1 MTSTRTLL
9 ALLITALLAGCPQPP
24 DDGGG
29 DGDEMGIAIGNPGVV
44 SLSIAA
50 SEDVELVLAEL
61 PVAALEHHGCDA
73 SHALGIQD
81 VNLDLTDGPVAVE
94 LLPGTWCGLRVQL
107 AEPLAIEAT
116 WAPATGESAAI
127 SLELGASR
135 VDLEPLDADTFTV
148 DEQTWLALE
157 LAAPGWLDAELL
169 DLQDGDAL
177 VVDADHELHLPL
189 VDAVARDSQAFD
201 DLDNSGL
208 AEAAERDDGPLLIGG
223 SLSFEPAP
231 AGMADV
237 QSAGCST
244 SLLPGAEPGLLLLL
258 LALLGLAGRLAGQGP
273 DGSK

>member
-107 AEPLAIEAT
+107 AEPLAIEGFLNLKLHWDPTNGVRNNRFEVA
-116 WAPATGESAAI
+116 GQ
-127 SLELGASR
+127 LGA
-135 VDLEPLDADTFTV
+135 
-148 DEQTWLALE
+148 
-157 LAAPGWLDAELL
+157 
-169 DLQDGDAL
+169 
-177 VVDADHELHLPL
+177 
-189 VDAVARDSQAFD
+189 
-201 DLDNSGL
+201 LDNL
-208 AEAAERDDGPLLIGG
+208 
-223 SLSFEPAP
+223 
-231 AGMADV
+231 
-237 QSAGCST
+237 
-244 SLLPGAEPGLLLLL
+244 
-258 LALLGLAGRLAGQGP
+258 
-273 DGSK
+273 